1 MNAGGQ
7 AATEGAMV
15 GWHHRLNGQE
25 FEQALGDSEGQ
36 GSLGCWS
43 PRDCKESDTI
53 ECCSVRTTTIGK
65 KLRFLKTAVFQ
76 YIYPNRT
83 FQVGGKYDITVIGT
97 VPSVCLPHRLR
108 NDCRPAKIL
117 GKLNRFPSL
126 AKFSLTCYPK
136 ILDFKVI

>member
-1 MNAGGQ
+1 MTQ
-7 AATEGAMV
+7 DEMV

-65 KLRFLKTAVFQ
+65 KLRFLKTGWHHMIQ
-76 YIYPNRT
+76 QCSRRKDRT
-83 FQVGGKYDITVIGT
+83 NV
-97 VPSVCLPHRLR
+97 
-108 NDCRPAKIL
+108 N
-117 GKLNRFPSL
+117 
-126 AKFSLTCYPK
+126 
-136 ILDFKVI
+136 